1 MLDAWGRLVCRRR
14 WWVLGVGLAV
24 LAGSVGMLVRGG
36 VLSSGII
43 EGIESSRGLD
53 RIEAGLGRAG
63 GATFTIVLG
72 SPTWTADEP
81 RFAAA
86 VADAVAPLRGD
97 PRVLAVETPADV
109 PGPLAATWQST
120 DRHHV
125 IVNVTLRGGVHVA
138 GRAYPAIR
146 ALVRAGPLAAT
157 FTGFLAFKAD
167 LDATLEHDLVRAELV
182 SVPLALVVLLLV
194 FGSIVA
200 AGLPLG
206 VGGVAVIAGVAIVL
220 ALSHVTDVAQYT
232 INVVTLIGLGVAV
245 DYSLFMVS
253 RYQEELGRGAE
264 VEAAIARTVATAGR
278 AVAFSGLAVAIGL
291 GGLLWFPRSYLF
303 TMGLGGALVVA
314 LAVVSALT
322 VLPAL
327 LAIAGPRIGWGKVRL
342 PLRGGR
348 GFPWRRLAAAVMRRP
363 VAVLVPTLALMIA
376 VAIPFRRLEMAA
388 ADIRIL
394 PHGVE
399 ARRGDDRIRTEFPGG
414 GQNRIIVAVEFP
426 DERVLAADRIG
437 ALFDLSRRIAALTG
451 VARVESLVDLDPAFD
466 RARYQALYAVPAA
479 LLPHDLQQAIAM
491 SAGGRVVVLAA
502 VTAAA
507 PDSDTARAIV
517 RAIRADRRVGDGDLV
532 VTGQTANDV
541 DTTAFILGH
550 APAAVAFVMI
560 TTFLILLVLL
570 RSIVLPIKAVV
581 MNLLSIAGS
590 FGALVWV
597 FQDGHLA
604 GVLGFVPGPIEPTL
618 PVLLFCAIFGLSMDY
633 EVLLLSR
640 IQEEYERTG
649 DNAHAVADGLERSGR
664 LITSAAAIMVAVF
677 VAFAA
682 ARVIVVKAMGVGMA
696 LAVALDATIVR
707 ILLVPATMRL
717 FGDLNWWAPRW
728 LRRSGS

>member
-1 MLDAWGRLVCRRR
+1 
-14 WWVLGVGLAV
+14 
-24 LAGSVGMLVRGG
+24 
-36 VLSSGII
+36 
-43 EGIESSRGLD
+43 
-53 RIEAGLGRAG
+53 
-63 GATFTIVLG
+63 
-72 SPTWTADEP
+72 
-81 RFAAA
+81 
-86 VADAVAPLRGD
+86 
-97 PRVLAVETPADV
+97 
-109 PGPLAATWQST
+109 
-120 DRHHV
+120 
-125 IVNVTLRGGVHVA
+125 
-138 GRAYPAIR
+138 
-146 ALVRAGPLAAT
+146 
-157 FTGFLAFKAD
+157 
-167 LDATLEHDLVRAELV
+167 
-182 SVPLALVVLLLV
+182 
-194 FGSIVA
+194 
-200 AGLPLG
+200 
-206 VGGVAVIAGVAIVL
+206 
-220 ALSHVTDVAQYT
+220 
-232 INVVTLIGLGVAV
+232 
-245 DYSLFMVS
+245 
-253 RYQEELGRGAE
+253 
-264 VEAAIARTVATAGR
+264 
-278 AVAFSGLAVAIGL
+278 
-291 GGLLWFPRSYLF
+291 
-303 TMGLGGALVVA
+303 
-314 LAVVSALT
+314 
-322 VLPAL
+322 
-327 LAIAGPRIGWGKVRL
+327 
-342 PLRGGR
+342 
-348 GFPWRRLAAAVMRRP
+348 
-363 VAVLVPTLALMIA
+363 
-376 VAIPFRRLEMAA
+376 MAA

-426 DERVLAADRIG
+426 DERVLAPDRVG
-437 ALFDLSRRIAALTG
+437 ALVDLSRRIAAIAG
-451 VARVESLVDLDPAFD
+451 VARVESLVDLDASFD

-502 VTAAA
+502 VTDAA
-507 PDSDTARAIV
+507 PDSATARAIV
-517 RAIRADRRVGDGDLV
+517 GAIRADRRVGDGDLL